1 MSPLL
6 SGSIFAS
13 GRRRDAPIETRETW
27 PSQDVRFAKVPLGIP
42 PWYSLWSKNTP
53 RSSHGGALRRLA
65 GDHAESG
72 DRAGV
77 PRARDRRSVV
87 QHDRPALHHHGPFR
101 QHAPQRAPRQHR
113 AAVRAVRTVCDGQ
126 RLIGREMCAMDGVTL
141 PSNASTHRSGTRAEF
156 TPRTE
161 TWEAA
166 APTML
171 TGTARRTVCRTR
183 APDELAGSVA
193 RRVARGE
200 AVAPGMCAE

>member
-1 MSPLL
+1 M
-6 SGSIFAS
+6 
-13 GRRRDAPIETRETW
+13 
-27 PSQDVRFAKVPLGIP
+27 VRFADSPGIVRSRAIEPVCHEHVTVAAWCSMTVPHFTTMAHFV
-42 PWYSLWSKNTP
+42 S
-53 RSSHGGALRRLA
+53 RL
-65 GDHAESG
+65 
-72 DRAGV
+72 
-77 PRARDRRSVV
+77 RSVLCDNIT
-87 QHDRPALHHHGPFR
+87 QLFA
-101 QHAPQRAPRQHR
+101 
-113 AAVRAVRTVCDGQ
+113 AVRTVCDGQ

-161 TWEAA
+161 PWEAA

-183 APDELAGSVA
+183 APDERAGSVA